1 MPKPYL
7 RPSAGAGKIRIILL
21 CSNTVYIYLIVFPL
35 DSGFSHFLQ
44 LSTPGI
50 SDSTLRIFDTRV
62 SGGLVLEWRAAASL
76 RGVHFI
82 RCLECDING
91 MWVAAGFSSGA
102 LNVLDLRIG
111 LVMQSFRPH
120 SADITRIISSDG
132 NVYASSMDHNVSHW
146 KTVKKF
152 TDGNDP
158 DVVLYGP
165 KEPILCMSLLG
176 EDILTCSSSRV
187 TTYNPYKHSTCTKL
201 RTDNF
206 KGGVSTL
213 ATLPLNKLMVLGSD
227 TGNISM
233 FS

>member
-1 MPKPYL
+1 MFKYCLYL
-7 RPSAGAGKIRIILL
+7 SH
-21 CSNTVYIYLIVFPL
+21 VVFPL
-35 DSGFSHFLQ
+35 DSGFSHFLH
-44 LSTPGI
+44 LSAPGI

-62 SGGLVLEWRAAASL
+62 NGGLVLEWRAAASL